1 MLAAMVVLAAIHAG
15 VFFSRIEGG
24 ARSNPSNRG
33 DPFLASLRAIMGEG
47 GMDKSAPP
55 GAAARPPGAEG
66 TVHVRQVIC
75 NAGDSLGP
83 FLTPVLHAE
92 PASLVDQTAVS
103 TRLVRPIRPVWSTRL
118 ESCKPDQT
126 GLVGA
131 FRSISSGAEPG
142 PPRGAAMAEALRAPR
157 PPAACRLAAAKCS

>member
-1 MLAAMVVLAAIHAG
+1 
-15 VFFSRIEGG
+15 
-24 ARSNPSNRG
+24 
-33 DPFLASLRAIMGEG
+33 
-47 GMDKSAPP
+47 MDKSAPP

-83 FLTPVLHAE
+83 FLTPVLHAG

-131 FRSISSGAEPG
+131 CRSISSG
-142 PPRGAAMAEALRAPR
+142 R
-157 PPAACRLAAAKCS
+157 AAKHRAVLGTDRRAGPVWSTSLVDRTGPADRAEQVLGTGL